1 MSRYQELSKMRDDRA
16 QLSRAQ
22 QSKLNPI
29 LPCDA
34 PFRGDNARS
43 MPPVEM

>member
-1 MSRYQELSKMRDDRA
+1 MSRYQELSRKRDDCA

-29 LPCDA
+29 LPGDA
-34 PFRGDNARS
+34 PFYGDNARS